1 MGIANSRWSRKI
13 AALLHDPPDKPFG
26 IVGHKERAA
35 ELQRLALKRDADTD
49 EVRRAERA
57 DRIASA
63 ADRVNFPK
71 DLETLWYQKEAILTH
86 PLAGCE
92 LRLGPLTEVSVRDTH
107 EAVKRVVEL
116 LARDVSD
123 EQVFLRLWRLLPEAL
138 ASEFPLVG
146 ALFGMLPADTRQ
158 PDHPLLQHLS
168 ITAAI
173 ADSLPQPALLVFSIG
188 PVQEF
193 IGAAR
198 RTQDLWMGSWLLSYL
213 SWTAMRSLAETY
225 GPDVIVYPS
234 LRGQPLCDF
243 WLVHDKEVP
252 MQEPCPEDL
261 ALASL
266 PNKFVALLPASEAQ
280 VAAETA
286 EQAVRNEW
294 ERLAD
299 DVFTKLRDGIVPA
312 DDVTRQKWTEQVKTQ
327 LEVYWSVLAWPGGDK
342 TSSLEQA
349 NAVKFLFENLCRPD
363 ANWRFGQM
371 YQLYAKAK
379 GEGGGQYEPNW
390 GTTYG
395 LLYTLADRA
404 FNARKSLRNFIPT
417 EEKGEKCTV
426 CGQRSALHGKDGS
439 RGGVRAFW
447 SQVASNL
454 KAKKRYAELKP
465 KGRERLCAICTIK
478 RFAHQEVLGEEIGLK
493 AKFPSTSEVTIASFK
508 AAILKKLADP
518 QHGEKLA
525 KALGD
530 HLNTLELLNFP
541 ATVAGSAIPYL
552 LRLQQQLTNV
562 SQEVRKYAD
571 KMLSYDGEAFFP
583 ETFTTKRLQDDYDLA
598 VSESDA
604 KAARESLQA
613 LLDAAK
619 EAGVPHPSKYYATLM
634 MDGDYAGRWLS
645 GTHED
650 LATLGKVLHPNVRQQ
665 LEALPEWKAL
675 LDERRLVTPAVHAAI
690 SHALANFAL
699 KLVRLAVEER
709 HAGRVVYAGG
719 DDVLALLPLD
729 EVLAAAQELR
739 ALFSGEIG
747 FGDENLKASE
757 RDVRKGAWHVRFS
770 DSKCTGYLWLDNAP
784 LLTMGPTAT
793 ASVGIAISHY
803 LQPLDLALQA
813 MRQAERAAKEI
824 YGRNA
829 LCVHLLKRSGEEV
842 HVGGRW
848 LYPDIPQST
857 ITLMMD
863 LYRRFREGKLAMRLA
878 RAVSEEARALA
889 HLPKEAQRA
898 ELRRLLKRHSED
910 RMNDEECNNL
920 AEYLTALS
928 SALDTHADK
937 VGKSGFEQMADWLLL
952 VRFLARGDEK

>member
-1 MGIANSRWSRKI
+1 MVSHSRWSRKI

-26 IVGHKERAA
+26 IAGHKERAA

-57 DRIASA
+57 DWIASA
-63 ADRVNFPK
+63 ADRVNFP
-71 DLETLWYQKEAILTH
+71 EGTGTFWHQQEAVLTH
-86 PLAGCE
+86 PLAGRE
-92 LRLGPLTEVSVRDTH
+92 LCLGSLAEVSVWDTH
-107 EAVKRVVEL
+107 EAAKKAVES
-116 LARDVSD
+116 LARDVS
-123 EQVFLRLWRLLPEAL
+123 EAQVFLRLWRCLPEAL
-138 ASEFPLVG
+138 ASELPRVG

-225 GPDVIVYPS
+225 GPDVILYPS

-243 WLVHDKEVP
+243 WLVHDKQVP
-252 MQEPCPEDL
+252 IRQPRPEDL

-280 VAAETA
+280 AAAGTA

-299 DVFTKLRDGIVPA
+299 DVFRKLKNGIMPA
-312 DDVTRQKWTEQVKTQ
+312 DDLTRQEWAEQVKTQ
-327 LEVYWSVLAWPGGDK
+327 LEVYWSVLAWPGENEI
-342 TSSLEQA
+342 SSLKQA
-349 NAVKFLFENLCRPD
+349 DTVKLLFENLCRPG

-379 GEGGGQYEPNW
+379 AESGGQYEPNW
-390 GTTYG
+390 GTTYS
-395 LLYTLADRA
+395 LVYTLADRA
-404 FNARKSLRNFIPT
+404 FNARKSLRDFIPT

-426 CGQRSALHGKDGS
+426 CGQRGALHGKDGS

-447 SQVASNL
+447 SQVANNL
-454 KAKKRYAELKP
+454 KARKRYAELKP

-478 RFAHQEVLGEEIGLK
+478 RFAHQEVLGERLGLK

-525 KALGD
+525 KALED

-541 ATVAGSAIPYL
+541 ATVAGGAIPYL
-552 LRLQQQLTNV
+552 LRLRQQLTNV
-562 SQEVRKYAD
+562 SQEARKYAD

-613 LLDAAK
+613 LLDAAG
-619 EAGVPHPSKYYATLM
+619 EAGIPRPSKYYAALM

-645 GTHED
+645 GTHEG
-650 LATLGKVLHPNVRQQ
+650 LTTLGKVLHPTVRQQ

-675 LDERRLVTPAVHAAI
+675 LGERRLITPAVHAAI

-747 FGDENLKASE
+747 FRDEDLKASE
-757 RDVRKGAWHVRFS
+757 EDVRKGAWHVRFG
-770 DSKCTGYLWLDNAP
+770 DSKSTGYLWLDGAP

-793 ASVGIAISHY
+793 ASIGIAIAHY
-803 LQPLDLALQA
+803 LQPLDLTLQA
-813 MRQAERAAKEI
+813 MREAERAAKEV
-824 YGRNA
+824 YRRNA

-842 HVGGRW
+842 RVGGRW
-848 LYPDIPQST
+848 FYPDVSQDT

-878 RAVSEEARALA
+878 PAVSEEARALA

-898 ELRRLLKRHSED
+898 ELKRLLKRHSEGK
-910 RMNDEECNNL
+910 MNDEERNNL
-920 AEYLTALS
+920 AECLTALS
-928 SALDTHADK
+928 SALDAHADK

-952 VRFLARGDEK
+952 VRFLARGGEE

>member
-1 MGIANSRWSRKI
+1 MGVANSRWSRKI
-13 AALLHDPPDKPFG
+13 VALLHDPPDKPFG
-26 IVGHKERAA
+26 IAGHKERAA

-57 DRIASA
+57 DWIASA
-63 ADRVNFPK
+63 ADRVNFPEGM
-71 DLETLWYQKEAILTH
+71 ETFWHQQEAVLTH
-86 PLAGCE
+86 PLAGRE
-92 LRLGPLTEVSVRDTH
+92 LCLGSLAEVSVWDTH
-107 EAVKRVVEL
+107 EAAKKAVES
-116 LARDVSD
+116 LARDVS
-123 EQVFLRLWRLLPEAL
+123 EAQVFLRLWRCLPEAL
-138 ASEFPLVG
+138 ASELPRVG

-193 IGAAR
+193 ISAAR
-198 RTQDLWMGSWLLSYL
+198 RTQDLWMGSWLLSYI
-213 SWTAMRSLAETY
+213 SWAAMRSLAETY
-225 GPDVIVYPS
+225 GPDVILYPS

-243 WLVHDKEVP
+243 WLAHDRQVP
-252 MQEPCPEDL
+252 IRQPRPEDL

-280 VAAETA
+280 GAARTA
-286 EQAVRNEW
+286 EQAVRDEW

-299 DVFTKLRDGIVPA
+299 DVFTRMKNDIMPA
-312 DDVTRQKWTEQVKTQ
+312 DDLTRQKWAEQVKTQ
-327 LEVYWSVLAWPGGDK
+327 LEVYWSVLAWPGENEI
-342 TSSLEQA
+342 SSLKQA
-349 NAVKFLFENLCRPD
+349 DAVKLLFENLCRPS

-379 GEGGGQYEPNW
+379 AESGGQYEPNW

-426 CGQRSALHGKDGS
+426 CGQRGALHGKDGS

-447 SQVASNL
+447 SQIASNL
-454 KAKKRYAELKP
+454 KRKNRYAELKP
-465 KGRERLCAICTIK
+465 EGQERLCAVCTVK
-478 RFAHQEVLGEEIGLK
+478 RFVHQEVLREKFDLEV
-493 AKFPSTSEVTIASFK
+493 KFPSTSEIAVVPFK
-508 AAILKKLADP
+508 AAILKKLAEP
-518 QHGEKLA
+518 QHRGNLANALVDFLDKLEQM
-525 KALGD
+525 K
-530 HLNTLELLNFP
+530 FP
-541 ATVAGSAIPYL
+541 ATVLEGAVPYL
-552 LRLQQQLTNV
+552 RRLRKQLTNA
-562 SQEVRKYAD
+562 SKKIQEYAD
-571 KMLSYDGEAFFP
+571 KMLSYDGQAFFP
-583 ETFTTKRLQDDYDLA
+583 ETFTAKRLKNDYDLE
-598 VSESDA
+598 VSESKA
-604 KAARESLQA
+604 KEARESLEK
-613 LLDAAK
+613 LLDAAR
-619 EAGVPHPSKYYATLM
+619 EAGILRPSKYYAALM

-645 GTHED
+645 GTHEG
-650 LATLGKVLHPNVRQQ
+650 LTTLGKVLHPTVRQQ
-665 LEALPEWKAL
+665 LDALPEWKAL
-675 LDERRLVTPAVHAAI
+675 LDEQRLISPAVHAAI

-709 HAGRVVYAGG
+709 YAGRVVYAGG

-729 EVLAAAQELR
+729 EALVAAQELR
-739 ALFSGEIG
+739 ALFSGEIE
-747 FGDENLKASE
+747 FG
-757 RDVRKGAWHVRFS
+757 DVRKEAWHVRFG
-770 DSKCTGYLWLDNAP
+770 DPKTTGYLWLDGAP

-793 ASVGIAISHY
+793 ASIGIAITHY
-803 LQPLDLALQA
+803 LQPLDLTLQA
-813 MRQAERAAKEI
+813 MRQAERAAKEV

-842 HVGGRW
+842 RVGGRW
-848 LYPDIPQST
+848 FYPNVSQGT

-863 LYRRFREGKLAMRLA
+863 LYMRFREGKLAMRLA

-898 ELRRLLKRHSED
+898 ELKRLLKRHSED
-910 RMNDEECNNL
+910 KMNDEERNNL
-920 AEYLTALS
+920 AECLTALS
-928 SALDTHADK
+928 FALNKHADK

-952 VRFLARGDEK
+952 VRFLARGGEE

>member
-1 MGIANSRWSRKI
+1 MVSYSRWSRKI
-13 AALLHDPPDKPFG
+13 AALLHDPPDKPFS
-26 IVGHKERAA
+26 IAGHKERAA

-57 DRIASA
+57 DWIASA
-63 ADRVNFPK
+63 ADRVNFPEGT
-71 DLETLWYQKEAILTH
+71 ETFWHQQEAVLTH
-86 PLAGCE
+86 PLAGRE
-92 LRLGPLTEVSVRDTH
+92 LGLGLLAEVSVWDTH
-107 EAVKRVVEL
+107 EAAKKAVES
-116 LARDVSD
+116 LARGVS
-123 EQVFLRLWRLLPEAL
+123 EAKAFLRLWRCLPEAL
-138 ASEFPLVG
+138 ASELPRVG

-193 IGAAR
+193 ISAAR

-225 GPDVIVYPS
+225 GPDVILYPS

-243 WLVHDKEVP
+243 WLVHDKQVP
-252 MQEPCPEDL
+252 IPQPRPEDL

-280 VAAETA
+280 AAAGTA

-294 ERLAD
+294 ERLAET
-299 DVFTKLRDGIVPA
+299 VFTKLKNGIMPA
-312 DDVTRQKWTEQVKTQ
+312 DDLTHQKWAEQVKTQ
-327 LEVYWSVLAWPGGDK
+327 LEVYWSVLAWPGENE
-342 TSSLEQA
+342 TSSLKQA
-349 NAVKFLFENLCRPD
+349 DAVKLLFDNLCRPG
-363 ANWRFGQM
+363 ANWQFGQM

-379 GEGGGQYEPNW
+379 SESGGQYEPNW
-390 GTTYG
+390 GTTYS

-404 FNARKSLRNFIPT
+404 FNARKSLRDFTPT
-417 EEKGEKCTV
+417 EERGEKCTV
-426 CGQRSALHGKDGS
+426 CGQRAALRGKDGS
-439 RGGVRAFW
+439 RDGVRAFW
-447 SQVASNL
+447 RQVANNL
-454 KAKKRYAELKP
+454 KARKRYAELKP

-478 RFAHQEVLGEEIGLK
+478 RFVHQEVLGEEFGLK

-508 AAILKKLADP
+508 AAVLEKLADP
-518 QHGEKLA
+518 QHGKKLV

-541 ATVAGSAIPYL
+541 ATVAGGAVPYL
-552 LRLQQQLTNV
+552 LKLRQQLTNV
-562 SQEVRKYAD
+562 SQEARKYAD

-604 KAARESLQA
+604 KAARDSLQA
-613 LLDAAK
+613 LLDAARD
-619 EAGVPHPSKYYATLM
+619 AGIPRPSKYYAALK

-645 GTHED
+645 GTHKG
-650 LATLGKVLHPNVRQQ
+650 LTTLDKVLHPKVRQQ
-665 LEALPEWKAL
+665 LEALLEWKAL
-675 LDERRLVTPAVHAAI
+675 LDKQRLITPAVHAAI

-729 EVLAAAQELR
+729 EALVAAQELR
-739 ALFSGEIG
+739 ALFSGEIE
-747 FGDENLKASE
+747 FG
-757 RDVRKGAWHVRFS
+757 DVRKEAWHVRFG
-770 DSKCTGYLWLDNAP
+770 DPETTGYLWLDGAP

-793 ASVGIAISHY
+793 ASIGIAIAHY
-803 LQPLDLALQA
+803 LQPLDVALHA
-813 MRQAERAAKEI
+813 MRQAERAAKDI
-824 YGRNA
+824 YDRNA

-842 HVGGRW
+842 RVGGRW
-848 LYPDIPQST
+848 FYPDVSQDT

-878 RAVSEEARALA
+878 HAVSEEARTLA

-898 ELRRLLKRHSED
+898 ELKRLLKRHSED
-910 RMNDEECNNL
+910 KMNDEERNNL
-920 AEYLTALS
+920 AECLAALS
-928 SALDTHADK
+928 SALDAHADK

-952 VRFLARGDEK
+952 VRFLARGGEE